1 MSIMQATIPALGHV
15 IGGKRA
21 EIAGERESIEVF
33 DPSTG
38 VPVAT
43 LPIATAADVEEAVSA
58 ARAAMLSWGRSTPAV
73 RAAALSAIADA
84 IDAHSDRFAY
94 LESLDVGKPIT
105 NSKAEIAGISDTFRF
120 YAAAA
125 RTNHGTGTGT
135 FSDGLHSRV
144 EREPIGVVGLITP
157 WNYPLLE
164 AVWKLGPALAAGN
177 TVVLK
182 PSELTPLTTVT
193 LFELM
198 AEILPPGVANLV
210 LGDATTGRAIVDHPA
225 VRMVSLTGDVGTGVA
240 VATGAAVTLKRVHL
254 ELGGKSPVVVLDD
267 VDVDATAQ
275 YLAAAGFVNSGQ
287 DCTAACRLIIHEAV
301 FDQFLERYVAHA
313 RAIVVGSALD
323 EATTMGPLV
332 SSRQRDRV
340 AGFVDRAT
348 ADGARVVFGGRAI
361 DRPGYFFEPT
371 LLTDVSQSS
380 EIIQREVFGPVV
392 TAQRAA
398 SAEQALEWAN
408 DVPYGLSASVW
419 TNDINAAQRF
429 SRELDFGTVWI
440 NTHLWTVPE
449 MPFGGFDGSGYGK
462 ELSGMSIDDYSRYK
476 HVMLQEK
483 AV

>member
-1 MSIMQATIPALGHV
+1 MSTAAPAVPALGHV
-15 IGGKRA
+15 IDGRRA
-21 EIAGERESIEVF
+21 EIAGQRETLEVL
-33 DPSTG
+33 DPSTA
-38 VPVAT
+38 VRVAT
-43 LPIATAADVEEAVSA
+43 LSVATAADVDLAVSA
-58 ARAAMLSWGRSTPAV
+58 ARAASRSWGRSTPAV
-73 RAAALSAIADA
+73 RAAALSSIADA
-84 IDAHSDRFAY
+84 IDANADRFAY
-94 LESLDVGKPIT
+94 LESLDVGKPIL

-125 RTNHGTGTGT
+125 RTNHGTGTGS
-135 FSDGLHSRV
+135 FAEGLHSRV

-193 LFELM
+193 LFEIM

-210 LGDATTGRAIVDHPA
+210 LGAATTGRAIVDHPD

-240 VATGAAVTLKRVHL
+240 VATRAAVTLKRVHL

-275 YLAAAGFVNSGQ
+275 YLVAAGFVNSGQ
-287 DCTAACRLIIHEAV
+287 DCTAACRLIIHDSV
-301 FDQFLERYVAHA
+301 FDEFLERYVAHA
-313 RAIVVGSALD
+313 KAIVVGAALD

-340 AGFVDRAT
+340 GGFVERAT
-348 ADGARVVFGGRAI
+348 ADGARVVFGGHEI

-380 EIIQREVFGPVV
+380 EIIQREVFGPVI

-398 SAEQALEWAN
+398 SADQALEWAN

-419 TNDINAAQRF
+419 TNDVNAAQRF

-440 NTHLWTVPE
+440 NTHLCTVPE

-462 ELSGMSIDDYSRYK
+462 ELSAMSIDDYSRYK